1 LNPALSTS
9 RSRAPVLLAVL
20 LLHLAAGTLMLR
32 DARQLP
38 VAATPGRTE
47 LRLLPVQP
55 PPLPAVAAA
64 VPRAMQ
70 AQSRA
75 VPGPNAISLPALP
88 AIAIDTEALTT
99 QPAHQ
104 PSLPASAPAPL
115 DLRLPARV
123 GARPA
128 PSLAD
133 QIRADGRANSPRES
147 AAERMAN
154 ALGAKGW
161 TVVELS
167 DGGRKV
173 TGPFGEC
180 QIIRPSMVDAIPGHP
195 HAGLLP
201 PRVFGCGG
209 IEKGSLKHERPK

>member
-1 LNPALSTS
+1 MAL
-9 RSRAPVLLAVL
+9 AAVL
-20 LLHLAAGTLMLR
+20 LLHAGAALLLLR
-32 DARQLP
+32 PTAQPPAQDA
-38 VAATPGRTE
+38 GRTL
-47 LRLLPVQP
+47 LRLIALPPATKPVRAQP
-55 PPLPAVAAA
+55 APAASSSR
-64 VPRAMQ
+64 PRAI
-70 AQSRA
+70 ASPR
-75 VPGPNAISLPALP
+75 AISLPALNSHAEELNAAESP
-88 AIAIDTEALTT
+88 APSAAAA
-99 QPAHQ
+99 PAA
-104 PSLPASAPAPL
+104 PPAPL

-123 GARPA
+123 ATPNA
-128 PSLAD
+128 PSLAE
-133 QIRADGRANSPRES
+133 QIRADSRANSPRES

-180 QIIRPSMVDAIPGHP
+180 QIIRPSMVDSIPGHP

-209 IEKGSLKHERPK
+209 IEKGSLKHERPR